1 MGGRGRRRELGPALQ
16 GALAGREAGSKVR
29 GWEEAHS
36 PGPVPPARVK
46 SQLPE
51 KGPHLRPGEGLT

>member
-29 GWEEAHS
+29 GWEEAH
-36 PGPVPPARVK
+36 
-46 SQLPE
+46 
-51 KGPHLRPGEGLT
+51 